1 MPNSLLRW
9 RHPVYAAPRALR
21 PWLTERGSLTARLIG
36 HHPCF
41 RVKVLKQGMAL
52 PHHDELQPLTLP
64 RRAQALGREVLLL
77 SGETALVYA
86 HSVVPRS
93 ALRSGFRMLNRQ
105 GARSLGATLFANP
118 RIWRGTLMFAKID
131 RRHPLWCR
139 ANAAVGSLPPHLWAR
154 RSCFLLGRARL
165 LVTEVFLP
173 AVVAGS
179 NPMEVT
185 P

>member
-118 RIWRGTLMFAKID
+118 RIWRGTLMFAKIPAPSLVVP
-131 RRHPLWCR
+131 RQRGSRQL
-139 ANAAVGSLPPHLWAR
+139 AAPSVGTP
-154 RSCFLLGRARL
+154 FLL
-165 LVTEVFLP
+165 P
-173 AVVAGS
+173 AGPGTLAGH
-179 NPMEVT
+179 
-185 P
+185 